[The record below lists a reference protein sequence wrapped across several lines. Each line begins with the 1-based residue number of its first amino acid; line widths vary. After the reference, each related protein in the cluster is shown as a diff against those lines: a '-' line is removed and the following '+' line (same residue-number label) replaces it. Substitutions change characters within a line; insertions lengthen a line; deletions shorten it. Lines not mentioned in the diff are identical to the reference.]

1 MNQRSSSKMSLFLME
16 LIVAIMF
23 FSLSA
28 AVCVRLFSSAHIMAD
43 STENL
48 SNAII
53 WSQNLSETF
62 VGSKGDLSAI
72 AELYPSGYVTYDPAD
87 HSLRDGSIILF
98 FNEDWE
104 LTNDDLSEASYEAIM
119 TTSTENASDVY
130 ADVTDYNVA
139 LEGTAAVGVIAVL
152 DLRGAEDVLSEIPES
167 NEKVI
172 LKNNVDTF
180 IGKEVG

>member
-1 MNQRSSSKMSLFLME
+1 ME

-28 AVCVRLFSSAHIMAD
+28 AVCVRLFSSAHIMVD

-62 VGSKGDLSAI
+62 VGSSGNLSAI
-72 AELYPSGYVTYDPAD
+72 AELYSNGYVTYDPAD
-87 HSLRDGSIILF
+87 HTHRDGSIVLF

-104 LTNDDLSEASYEAIM
+104 LTNDDLTEAYYEAIL
-119 TTSTENASDVY
+119 TTSTQNASDVY
-130 ADVTDYNVA
+130 ADVTDYNVP
-139 LEGTAAVGVIAVL
+139 LEGKASAGVIAVI
-152 DLRGAEDVLSEIPES
+152 DIRGATDVLTEIPES
-167 NEKVI
+167 DEKII
-172 LKNNVDTF
+172 LQNNVDTY